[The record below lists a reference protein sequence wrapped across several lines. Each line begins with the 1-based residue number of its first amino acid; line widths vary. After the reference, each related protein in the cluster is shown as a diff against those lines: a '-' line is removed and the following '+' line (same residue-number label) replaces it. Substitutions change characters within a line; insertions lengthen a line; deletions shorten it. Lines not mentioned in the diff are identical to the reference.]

1 MDLSRILFV
10 FGVGF
15 LIANVRL
22 AYQFIRFFRLRSSAV
37 LTWPGRKPPHYLLL
51 LALGATLSA
60 LIAYKLAVLR
70 WHPEAVFPECMMLL
84 YFGYLVPASVKIARG
99 FYEDGIWADGGF
111 VPYANIGG
119 ITWREGEHHLTL
131 VLLDRFRDFGRL
143 LTVPQRYYGEAR
155 RVLRDKIAAHDIHFT
170 DKKLDLDLGDH
181 DERNVV

>member
-1 MDLSRILFV
+1 MDLSRILFL

-15 LIANVRL
+15 LIANLRL
-22 AYQFIRFFRLRSSAV
+22 LYQFIRFFRLRSQAL

-51 LALGATLSA
+51 LALGATLSV

-70 WHPEAVFPECMMLL
+70 WHPEDVFPECMMLL
-84 YFGYLVPASVKIARG
+84 YFGYLVPASPKIGRG

-119 ITWREGEHHLTL
+119 ITWREEDQHLTL

-155 RVLRDKIAAHDIHFT
+155 RVLRDKIAAHDIHFS
-170 DKKLDLDLGDH
+170 DRKLDLGDL
-181 DERNVV
+181 DERNVI

>member
-1 MDLSRILFV
+1 MDLSRILFF

-15 LIANVRL
+15 LIANLRL
-22 AYQFIRFFRLRSSAV
+22 LYQFIRFFRLRSQAV

-51 LALGATLSA
+51 LGMGATLSV

-84 YFGYLVPASVKIARG
+84 YFGYLVPASPKIGRG

-155 RVLRDKIAAHDIHFT
+155 RVLLDKIAAHDIHFT
-170 DKKLDLDLGDH
+170 DRKLDLGDH
-181 DERNVV
+181 DERNLV

>member
-1 MDLSRILFV
+1 MDLYRILFF

-15 LIANVRL
+15 LIANLRL
-22 AYQFIRFFRLRSSAV
+22 LYQFIRFFRLRSSAV
-37 LTWPGRKPPHYLLL
+37 LTWPGRRPPHYLLL
-51 LALGATLSA
+51 LALGAILSV

-70 WHPEAVFPECMMLL
+70 WRPEAVFPECMMLL
-84 YFGYLVPASVKIARG
+84 YFGYLVPASLKIGRG

-119 ITWREGEHHLTL
+119 ISWREEEHHLTL

-170 DKKLDLDLGDH
+170 DKSLDLGGS
-181 DERNVV
+181 DERDVV

>member
-1 MDLSRILFV
+1 MDLSRILFF

-15 LIANVRL
+15 LIANLRL
-22 AYQFIRFFRLRSSAV
+22 LYQFIRFFRLRSQAL

-51 LALGATLSA
+51 LGLGATLSV

-70 WHPEAVFPECMMLL
+70 WHPEDVFPECMMLL
-84 YFGYLVPASVKIARG
+84 YFGYLVPASPRIGRG

-119 ITWREGEHHLTL
+119 ISWREGEHHLTL

-155 RVLRDKIAAHDIHFT
+155 RVLRDKIEAHDIHFT
-170 DKKLDLDLGDH
+170 DKKLDLGGS